1 MVLHKLK
8 GVFMEFSQILEGI
21 MLIVFGAS
29 WPAQI
34 IKTIRVK
41 NPAGKSFIF
50 LYLIMFGYC
59 CGIAS
64 KFVPGDKISWVLY
77 IYFIDVLMVATD
89 TALSHYY
96 IWKNK
101 KNAEITAG

>member
-1 MVLHKLK
+1 
-8 GVFMEFSQILEGI
+8 MELAQILEGV
-21 MLIVFGAS
+21 MLIAFGAS

-50 LYLIMFGYC
+50 LYLIMAGYI
-59 CGIAS
+59 CGIIS
-64 KFVPGDKISWVLY
+64 KFVSGAINWVLC

-89 TALSHYY
+89 TMLSHYY
-96 IWKNK
+96 IMKNRK
-101 KNAEITAG
+101 AAEKESL

>member
-1 MVLHKLK
+1 
-8 GVFMEFSQILEGI
+8 MELSQILEGV

-64 KFVPGDKISWVLY
+64 KFVPGGKISWVLY

-89 TALSHYY
+89 TFLSHYY
-96 IWKNK
+96 TMKSRK
-101 KNAEITAG
+101 AAKVSQ

>member
-1 MVLHKLK
+1 
-8 GVFMEFSQILEGI
+8 MEISQILEGI
-21 MLIVFGAS
+21 MLIAFGAS

-50 LYLIMFGYC
+50 LYLIMFGYI
-59 CGIAS
+59 CGIVS
-64 KFVPGDKISWVLY
+64 KFVSGAINWVLC

-89 TALSHYY
+89 TFFSHYY
-96 IWKNK
+96 IMKNK
-101 KNAEITAG
+101 KEAKEISADQKN

>member
-1 MVLHKLK
+1 
-8 GVFMEFSQILEGI
+8 MELSQILEGV

-64 KFVPGDKISWVLY
+64 KFVPGGKISWVLY

-89 TALSHYY
+89 TFLSHYY
-96 IWKNK
+96 IMKSRK
-101 KNAEITAG
+101 AAKVSQ